1 MEDINYIKHLNGAF
15 MQFSKDSRLNPT
27 HISLYI
33 ALFQLWNNSFFKG
46 EFYIN
51 REEVMDYSKIGSKST
66 YHRCIKELSHW
77 NYLLYS
83 PSHNP
88 FKGSRI
94 KMFDFGTSTE
104 QALYPSRTEIEI
116 SHGQALVS
124 INKHIQ
130 TIENNKNI
138 NKRKNLKN
146 SNSKNFETE
155 EKLVATVPYQD
166 NLKTSSDKNY
176 DDPL

>member
-1 MEDINYIKHLNGAF
+1 MEDVNYIKHLNGVF

-104 QALYPSRTEIEI
+104 QALYPSRTEIET
-116 SHGQALVS
+116 SNGQALVR

-138 NKRKNLKN
+138 NKRKNFKISNNKN
-146 SNSKNFETE
+146 SETD
-155 EKLVATVPYQD
+155 EKQMATVPYQD
-166 NLKTSSDKNY
+166 NLKTSADKNY
-176 DDPL
+176 DEPL

>member
-1 MEDINYIKHLNGAF
+1 LEDINYIKHLNGVF
-15 MQFSKDSRLNPT
+15 VQFAKDSRLNPT
-27 HISLYI
+27 HISLYV
-33 ALFQLWNNSFFKG
+33 ALFQLWNYNFFKD

-51 REEVMDYSKIGSKST
+51 REEVMQYSKIGSKST

-77 NYLLYS
+77 KYLLYT

-94 KMFDFGTSTE
+94 KMFDFGTSTK
-104 QALYPSRTEIEI
+104 QALYPSRTNIET
-116 SHGQALVS
+116 SNEQALVR

-138 NKRKNLKN
+138 NKRKSLKN
-146 SNSKNFETE
+146 LNFKNSENNAKQD
-155 EKLVATVPYQD
+155 ATAPYQD

-176 DDPL
+176 DEPL